1 MSKIEN
7 VRIGACSVLLGGVS
21 LGHTKDG
28 AEFQFE
34 RSFEDLIV
42 DQFGETPVDKAL
54 TGQNLT
60 VKVYLAEPNTSNLHV
75 ALPEQGHASGANGE
89 RVGLGVD
96 AGVTLRPFAKE
107 LVLHPLKNA
116 AADDSEDIHV
126 YLAVS
131 VENVP
136 LNYKVDEQRVIEV
149 TFAALVDET
158 RGNGRRL
165 GHVGAANIS

>member
-1 MSKIEN
+1 MGQLTN
-7 VRIGACSVLLGGVS
+7 VRIGACSVLWGGVS

-34 RSFEDLIV
+34 RSFEDLMV
-42 DQFGETPVDKAL
+42 DQYGETAVDKAL

-89 RVGLGVD
+89 RVGLGAD
-96 AGVTLRPFAKE
+96 AGATLRQFARE
-107 LVLHPLKNA
+107 LVLHPLNRA
-116 AADDSEDIHV
+116 ASDDSEDIHI

-131 VENVP
+131 METVA

-149 TFAALVDET
+149 TFQALVDET
-158 RGNGRRL
+158 YGSGRRL
-165 GHVGAANIS
+165 GHIGPANIS